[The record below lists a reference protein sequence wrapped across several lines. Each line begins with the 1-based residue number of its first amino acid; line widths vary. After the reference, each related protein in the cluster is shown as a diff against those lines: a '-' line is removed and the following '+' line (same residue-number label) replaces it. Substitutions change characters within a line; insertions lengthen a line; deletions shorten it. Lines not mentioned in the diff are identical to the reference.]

1 MPVRSVPLS
10 AASSSAENRPLS
22 IASRAPTPWELRQIE
37 AAPKSK
43 NRMAADRAICA
54 LPLVMAAVAI
64 AQYKITPNLNNAA
77 TTNIYTGFMLLLAFL
92 VLVKF
97 IRSLFSK
104 KIFENLLGRAPLYT
118 AGFLLFALYDYAT
131 LKTGILPLPYFPWP
145 DRILNGIYEDRALLL
160 DCIKNSLIL
169 LFSGYFAGAGIGL
182 LTGLS
187 AGLSSRVRY
196 WVLPLIQILGPIP
209 STTWL
214 PIILIVAASLFG
226 GSVFLI
232 ALGVW
237 YPVTMTSMQG
247 VLNIPKANF
256 EAARILG
263 ASKARLLFKVALPAT
278 MPNIFQGLTQGMSV
292 ACTALMVA
300 EMMGVESG
308 LGWYINWQ
316 RGWAEFAKMYG
327 AVIVIC
333 ITFSIVNFL
342 LSLIKRRVLRWQEG
356 QWN

>member
-1 MPVRSVPLS
+1 MAYAKMSANTAPDAETKGAPL
-10 AASSSAENRPLS
+10 
-22 IASRAPTPWELRQIE
+22 SRAPTPWELRQIE

-43 NRMAADRAICA
+43 NRQAADWLICA
-54 LPLVMAAVAI
+54 APIVVAAIVI
-64 AQYKITPNLNNAA
+64 GQYKFAPNAVNVTVTDKYSYFIAFLAFIVLA
-77 TTNIYTGFMLLLAFL
+77 KFIMACFSKRAYECLLEKAPLYIAGFMLF
-92 VLVKF
+92 
-97 IRSLFSK
+97 
-104 KIFENLLGRAPLYT
+104 G
-118 AGFLLFALYDYAT
+118 LYDYAT

-145 DRILNGIYEDRALLL
+145 DRIINGIYEDRVLLL
-160 DCIKNSLIL
+160 DCVKNSLIL
-169 LFSGYFAGAGIGL
+169 LFSGYFAGAAAGL
-182 LTGLS
+182 VTGLAS
-187 AGLSSRVRY
+187 GLSSKVRY
-196 WVLPLIQILGPIP
+196 WVLPLIQVLGPIP

-237 YPVTMTSMQG
+237 YPVTMTSMLG

-256 EAARILG
+256 EAARTLG
-263 ASKARLLFKVALPAT
+263 ASRARLVFKVALPAT
-278 MPNIFQGLTQGMSV
+278 MPHIFQGLTQGMSV

-333 ITFSIVNFL
+333 ITFSLVNL
-342 LSLIKRRVLRWQEG
+342 ALSLVKRRVLRWQEAS
-356 QWN
+356 WN

>member
-1 MPVRSVPLS
+1 MTGKTAPPAVERVLTADGQPL
-10 AASSSAENRPLS
+10 E
-22 IASRAPTPWELRQIE
+22 SRAPTPWELRQIE
-37 AAPKSK
+37 APPKSK
-43 NRMAADRAICA
+43 IRIAADRAICA
-54 LPLVMAAVAI
+54 LPLITAAIVT
-64 AQYKITPNLNNAA
+64 AQYKLTPNLNDAA
-77 TTNIYTGFMLLLAFL
+77 TTDIYTGFILLMAFP
-92 VLVKF
+92 VFVKL
-97 IRSLFSK
+97 IRSFFSK
-104 KIFENLLGRAPLYT
+104 KSFENLLERAPLYT
-118 AGFLLFALYDYAT
+118 AAFILFALYDYAT

-145 DRILNGIYEDRALLL
+145 DRVLNGIYEDRTLLI
-160 DCIKNSLIL
+160 DCVKNSLIL
-169 LFSGYFAGAGIGL
+169 LFSGYFAGALAGL
-182 LTGLS
+182 LSGLS
-187 AGLSSRVRY
+187 AGLSRRARY
-196 WVLPLIQILGPIP
+196 WILPLIQILGPIP

-214 PIILIVAASLFG
+214 PIILIVASSLFG

-263 ASKARLLFKVALPAT
+263 ASKARLLFGVALPAA

-333 ITFSIVNFL
+333 VTFSVVNSV
-342 LSLIKRRVLRWQEG
+342 LSFIKRRVLRWQEG
-356 QWN
+356 SWV

>member
-1 MPVRSVPLS
+1 MIIKT
-10 AASSSAENRPLS
+10 ASSTVEPTPAEDGRPLE
-22 IASRAPTPWELRQIE
+22 SRAPTPWELRQIE

-43 NRMAADRAICA
+43 SRMAADRAICA
-54 LPLVMAAVAI
+54 LPLIMAAIVA
-64 AQYKITPNLNNAA
+64 AQYKIAPNLNDAA
-77 TTNIYTGFMLLLAFL
+77 TTDLYTGFILLTAFF
-92 VLVKF
+92 VLIKY
-97 IRSLFSK
+97 IRSFFSK
-104 KIFENLLGRAPLYT
+104 KSFENLLERAPLYS

-145 DRILNGIYEDRALLL
+145 DRILNGIYEDRVLLL

-169 LFSGYFAGAGIGL
+169 LFSGYFAGASIGL
-182 LTGLS
+182 FTGLS
-187 AGLSSRVRY
+187 AGLSRRVRY
-196 WVLPLIQILGPIP
+196 WVLPLIQVLGPIP

-247 VLNIPKANF
+247 VLSIPKANF

-263 ASKARLLFKVALPAT
+263 AGKTRLLFRVALPAA

-342 LSLIKRRVLRWQEG
+342 LSFIKRRVLRWQEG
-356 QWN
+356 YWN

>member
-1 MPVRSVPLS
+1 MAGKTASLPAEPVS
-10 AASSSAENRPLS
+10 AADGRPLE
-22 IASRAPTPWELRQIE
+22 SRAPTPWELRQIE
-37 AAPKSK
+37 AAPKSR

-54 LPLVMAAVAI
+54 LPLVLAAVVA
-64 AQYKITPNLNNAA
+64 AQYKMTPNLGGAA
-77 TTNIYTGFMLLLAFL
+77 TTDIYTGFILLMAFA

-97 IRSLFSK
+97 VRSFFSK
-104 KIFENLLGRAPLYT
+104 KSLEGLLEKAPLYT
-118 AGFLLFALYDYAT
+118 AAFLFFALYDYAT

-169 LFSGYFAGAGIGL
+169 LFSGYFAGAATGL

-187 AGLSSRVRY
+187 AGLSRRVRY

-237 YPVTMTSMQG
+237 YPVTMASMQG

-263 ASKARLLFKVALPAT
+263 AGRGRLLFKVALPAA

-333 ITFSIVNFL
+333 VTFSVVNFL
-342 LSLIKRRVLRWQEG
+342 LSIVKRRVLRWQEG
-356 QWN
+356 YWN